1 MKTVNFYVDYDA
13 SYRIV
18 CEKCIQEDKLK
29 AEYYFLG
36 QLLNK
41 NDSITCMSCEE
52 TIKLEEE

>member
-18 CEKCIQEDKLK
+18 CEECTQQDKLQ

-36 QLLNK
+36 QLSNP

-52 TIKLEEE
+52 TIKVEKE